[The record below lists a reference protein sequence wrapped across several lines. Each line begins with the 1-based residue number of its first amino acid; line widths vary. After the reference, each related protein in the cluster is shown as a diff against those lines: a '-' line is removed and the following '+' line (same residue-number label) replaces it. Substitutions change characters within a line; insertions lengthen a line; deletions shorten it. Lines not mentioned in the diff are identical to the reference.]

1 MKKYIALVLAAVLVL
16 GIFTGCGNKG
26 NKETESQT
34 DEKATESVNSAENNT
49 EDSTQSSTEISTENQ
64 NVADTEQ
71 LTTENGQE
79 SSVLACPSVNGKLH
93 VEGSKLVD
101 QNNNEV
107 QLRTLDPF
115 YMCKNPK
122 HQHCSQ
128 YQCYIFL
135 HIVMLSD

>member
-49 EDSTQSSTEISTENQ
+49 EDSTQNSTENQ

-93 VEGSKLVD
+93 VEGCKLVD
-101 QNNNEV
+101 QITTRCSFAESAHTV
-107 QLRTLDPF
+107 LRGIHS
-115 YMCKNPK
+115 M
-122 HQHCSQ
+122 
-128 YQCYIFL
+128 
-135 HIVMLSD
+135 

>member
-49 EDSTQSSTEISTENQ
+49 EDSTQNSTENQ

-93 VEGSKLVD
+93 VEGCKLVD

-107 QLRTLDPF
+107 QLRGVSTHGLA
-115 YMCKNPK
+115 
-122 HQHCSQ
+122 
-128 YQCYIFL
+128 
-135 HIVMLSD
+135 

>member
-49 EDSTQSSTEISTENQ
+49 EDSTQNSTENQ

-79 SSVLACPSVNGKLH
+79 SSVLACPSVMVSCMWRAASSLIKITTRCSFAESAH
-93 VEGSKLVD
+93 TV
-101 QNNNEV
+101 
-107 QLRTLDPF
+107 LRGI
-115 YMCKNPK
+115 YSM
-122 HQHCSQ
+122 
-128 YQCYIFL
+128 
-135 HIVMLSD
+135 

>member
-49 EDSTQSSTEISTENQ
+49 EDSTENSTENQ

-79 SSVLACPSVNGKLH
+79 SSVLACPSVNGILQ
-93 VEGSKLVD
+93 GTSSI
-101 QNNNEV
+101 
-107 QLRTLDPF
+107 R
-115 YMCKNPK
+115 
-122 HQHCSQ
+122 
-128 YQCYIFL
+128 
-135 HIVMLSD
+135 